1 MSEGATSDGGN
12 VSLPSRV
19 RVLSALGLIGAL
31 AGAACGTA
39 DPEAN
44 SGGDAFRNE
53 AQEMKLDELVTGEL
67 DRDSGDT
74 SDWKFIKLEEP
85 GKFKVAFATDKA
97 GAAALVGVY
106 DKYGV
111 QVGVGA
117 KKKGSADAIE
127 VPVNA
132 KSGGKYFVKVEHR
145 DGDKTTYSLK
155 AALGQGGG
163 GDVVPDI

>member
-1 MSEGATSDGGN
+1 MSAH
-12 VSLPSRV
+12 PRV
-19 RVLSALGLIGAL
+19 RVLSALWLAGAL

-39 DPEAN
+39 DPEGS

-53 AQEMKLDELVTGEL
+53 AQEMKLGELVTGEL
-67 DRDSGDT
+67 DRDGGDT
-74 SDWKFIKLEEP
+74 SDWKFVRLEEP
-85 GKFKVAFATDKA
+85 GKFKVALSTDKN
-97 GAAALVGVY
+97 GAAVLVGVY

-132 KSGGKYFVKVEHR
+132 KSGGKFFVKVEHR